1 MKMLDRRRQG
11 NIPGARAPPDETQQR
26 EDVRRVHEAY
36 QFLSKK
42 YLSRKKKKEDDSAD
56 ASMAA
61 MNAMMGGGWGNFGVD
76 SDKG

>member
-1 MKMLDRRRQG
+1 MKVLEKKRLG
-11 NIPGARAPPDETQQR
+11 NFPGARAPPDETQQR

-42 YLSRKKKKEDDSAD
+42 YLARRKKKEEDNDD

-61 MNAMMGGGWGNFGVD
+61 MNAMMGGGWGNFGID

>member
-1 MKMLDRRRQG
+1 MKMLDKRRLGTFSGGRG
-11 NIPGARAPPDETQQR
+11 PPDETQQR

-42 YLSRKKKKEDDSAD
+42 YLARKKKKEEDADD

-61 MNAMMGGGWGNFGVD
+61 MNAMMGGGWGNFGID
-76 SDKG
+76 KDKG